1 MVFFVIHEVIHFGTD
16 SLATCIFFSV
26 TGDFVRSIVSEQTIG
41 TRYNLHAY

>member
-1 MVFFVIHEVIHFGTD
+1 MGFFVIHEVIHFGTD
-16 SLATCIFFSV
+16 SLAIFFSV